1 MVSIAQQ
8 IKSLQQDIDDIIAGY
23 YTQPTALGPNTLSKN
38 SIKSRSIRSG
48 NIDVSNLAA
57 VQTKTGSLSVD
68 GNLTIGTGGSLRSG
82 KTDYSDVVNAGF
94 WMGIDSTVAKIRVG
108 NIGHTSGFTWDGT
121 TLSITGS
128 VTATSGTIG
137 GWTISSTD
145 LSADSGAIGMASS
158 GSIRF
163 WSGHT
168 TPSSAPFRVSSAG
181 ALTSTSG
188 SIGGWTI
195 DSTGIRLGSG
205 ATARGMD
212 SGSTAFYAG
221 SATPSSAPFRVTTA
235 GAVTASNLTVTGGS
249 ITASSIDTGTLNF
262 GSNGTVNTGGS
273 VTGTIGNASG
283 TLNLGA
289 LTVTGTITLGSGGKI
304 IDADGSYWDQ
314 SGILLKSSN
323 SFGDSIK
330 WQNSTND
337 IGSIYAS
344 SGTLTLA
351 SATNKA
357 LALVVQ
363 GSANLQLTVGGT
375 GDINM
380 GLGDNSGTNSVRVLN
395 NSSSTVFLVAS
406 NGAVGIVANAT
417 NGIATGYTTLGSLT
431 GRWAIFNASG
441 TLVGYIPV
449 YDTIT

>member
-8 IKSLQQDIDDIIAGY
+8 IKNLQQDIDDIIAGY

-82 KTDYSDVVNAGF
+82 KTDYSDVANAGF

-205 ATARGMD
+205 ATSRGMD

-417 NGIATGYTTLGSLT
+417 SGIATGYTTLGSLT